1 MPGTSSLSC
10 AQGGLRHA
18 KLQRILAGFAFG
30 CLPLLAVLGGAGVL
44 LTCTGSGQGVTQT
57 AALEDALLERKTSLW
72 LFFASPFSSQEAFV
86 LFARRVVLF
95 GVFQ

>member
-1 MPGTSSLSC
+1 MVGEKPECHRSRACQAIMPGISSLSC

-30 CLPLLAVLGGAGVL
+30 CLPLLAVLGIGVL
-44 LTCTGSGQGVTQT
+44 LICTGLGQGASQT

-72 LFFASPFSSQEAFV
+72 LFFCLPFQ
-86 LFARRVVLF
+86 
-95 GVFQ
+95 